1 MSVKSSELE
10 FRPAMKCWKYVI
22 QIGTKILRLLLHA
35 VHSHLYQ
42 QILLTPTEYTQS
54 GDCRFPVVH
63 PIMME
68 KSALAGEGGG
78 CTPTPFQPITI
89 TFKVAVYSPTE
100 RADTLPVCHL
110 YLYMYSVLSP
120 LGFYCNS

>member
-10 FRPAMKCWKYVI
+10 FRVAMKCWKDVI

-35 VHSHLYQ
+35 VHSH
-42 QILLTPTEYTQS
+42 TSTQS
-54 GDCRFPVVH
+54 IHTEWRLSISGVH

-78 CTPTPFQPITI
+78 WGVHAHPLSAYDHHVQSCN
-89 TFKVAVYSPTE
+89 
-100 RADTLPVCHL
+100 
-110 YLYMYSVLSP
+110 VLS
-120 LGFYCNS
+120 Y